1 LHVANCKPGYGSQQN
16 RIVKPSKTNKMTTLY
31 IFLGF
36 EAVILTAWIIYAL
49 NTELELYCWINKK
62 RVFCGYF
69 DNLSDLNKHVY
80 KLEALHGK
88 SLTDWIIRTVRK
100 HRYVKQ
106 ISGLKEIVLKDAIYM
121 EEVAATQLISIEKMA
136 AISEKMKTSIALSK
150 QTIERTK
157 QFLNEN

>member
-1 LHVANCKPGYGSQQN
+1 
-16 RIVKPSKTNKMTTLY
+16 MTTLY
-31 IFLGF
+31 IFLGI
-36 EAVILTAWIIYAL
+36 EIAVLIAWTIYAM
-49 NTELELYCWINKK
+49 NTEFELYCWINKK

-100 HRYVKQ
+100 KKFVKQ
-106 ISGLKEIVLKDAIYM
+106 ISGLDEIMLKDAIYM
-121 EEVAATQLISIEKMA
+121 EEVAATQQLSVDKMEQ
-136 AISEKMKTSIALSK
+136 ISEKMQNAIDTTK
-150 QTIERTK
+150 QTIRRTK